1 MKSSRRQLPVSGCV
15 VCMRKFL
22 TKRTGVRSLAGP
34 PQIGLSCCV
43 LVAGY
48 ARRDVGPHAIHREG
62 SHARQQGIH
71 GFMEVDCTA
80 ARQSGAFATPTQ
92 CFASVSASKPSC
104 HESCAPRSVIPL
116 HGKSS
121 ISARSDLP
129 TKSTAFTVDG
139 ATAHQP
145 AAGFKCPSHEWS
157 APNVI
162 EIADAE
168 ASRGGAPGPR

>member
-1 MKSSRRQLPVSGCV
+1 
-15 VCMRKFL
+15 MRKFL
-22 TKRTGVRSLAGP
+22 TKRTGARSLAGP
-34 PQIGLSCCV
+34 PQIGLSPDGV
-43 LVAGY
+43 SHLHFLVAGY

-129 TKSTAFTVDG
+129 TPCTESTAFTEDG
-139 ATAHQP
+139 TAAHQP
-145 AAGFKCPSHEWS
+145 AGFKCPSHEWS